1 MIATPAPP
9 HPLVVHWLKRHRS
22 AVSFI
27 LHMIGIPP
35 TILGVL
41 LFAVYVFQ
49 ISFPIFVLALGLF
62 LGGYGLQLA
71 GHALEGTDAGE
82 VIYFKR
88 LFGIPYVEF
97 PPGFGPFHELPESTS
112 APAGDARVQSASSTG
127 TSAGPKSL

>member
-1 MIATPAPP
+1 MIAPPEPP

-41 LFAVYVFQ
+41 LFAVYASQ

-88 LFGIPYVEF
+88 LFGMPYVEF
-97 PPGFGPFHELPESTS
+97 PPGFGPYHEPHESTA
-112 APAGDARVQSASSTG
+112 APAGDGPVQSAST
-127 TSAGPKSL
+127 AGSQAGLESL

>member
-1 MIATPAPP
+1 MIAPPEPP

-22 AVSFI
+22 GVSFI

-41 LFAVYVFQ
+41 LFAVYAFQ
-49 ISFPIFVLALGLF
+49 ISFPIFVVALSLF

-97 PPGFGPFHELPESTS
+97 PPTYGPYHDPHQSTA
-112 APAGDARVQSASSTG
+112 APAGDGQVQSTSSVG
-127 TSAGPKSL
+127 SSSGAQSL